1 MARVRGDTAAARAAF
16 TTAREQQ
23 EELVRTQP
31 DYGPP
36 LCMLGL
42 IDAGLGHKEGALR
55 EGRGAVELIPVER
68 DAINGAHMIEF
79 FAIICA
85 WAGETDLALEQLAT
99 AVRLPG
105 WLSYGL
111 LRLHPIFDP
120 LRGDPRFDKIV
131 ASLAPK

>member
-1 MARVRGDTAAARAAF
+1 
-16 TTAREQQ
+16 
-23 EELVRTQP
+23 
-31 DYGPP
+31 
-36 LCMLGL
+36 
-42 IDAGLGHKEGALR
+42 
-55 EGRGAVELIPVER
+55 
-68 DAINGAHMIEF
+68 MIEF

-85 WAGETDLALEQLAT
+85 WAGEKDLALEQLAT